1 MKAILCKA
9 WGSPDTLVY
18 EEVESKA
25 PAKGEVRLRVRA
37 CGVYFGD
44 GLMIQGLYQVK
55 PPFPFSPGGEIAGEV
70 IDVGEG
76 VTQFKPGDRV
86 IAITYSGGLA
96 EEVCVPAQATF
107 PLPSSMDFIDAAGF
121 PIAYGT
127 SHIALD
133 HRGKLQPGE
142 TLLVL
147 GAAGGMGLT
156 AVELGKLMGATVI
169 AAASTPEK
177 LALTQ
182 QYGADHVI
190 NYATENI
197 RDRIKEITGGK
208 GVNMVYDPV
217 GGDLFEPCLR
227 STAWEGRYLVI
238 GFAAGTIPQVPV
250 NLTLLKNCSIVG
262 VFWGAYI
269 LNQPKTFAASLQ
281 TLMTMHAEG
290 KLKPYI
296 GHTFP
301 LEQGADALWTL
312 LRRQAMGR
320 VVVTMD

>member
-1 MKAILCKA
+1 MKAILCNA
-9 WGSPDTLVY
+9 WGDPDTLVY
-18 EEVESKA
+18 GEVDSKV
-25 PAKGEVRLRVRA
+25 PAKGEVRIGVLA

-44 GLMIQGLYQVK
+44 TLMIRGLYQVK

-76 VTQFKPGDRV
+76 VTHLKAGDRV
-86 IAITYSGGLA
+86 MAIAYHGGLA
-96 EEVCVPAQATF
+96 EEVCVPAQAVI
-107 PLPSSMDFIDAAGF
+107 PLPASMDFATAAAF
-121 PIAYGT
+121 PLAYGT
-127 SHIALD
+127 SHIGLA
-133 HRGKLQPGE
+133 HRGKLQAGE

-177 LALTQ
+177 LVLTQ
-182 QYGADHVI
+182 EYGADHII
-190 NYATENI
+190 NYSTENI

-208 GVNMVYDPV
+208 GVNVVYDPV

-238 GFAAGTIPQVPV
+238 GFTSGTIPQVPV

-262 VFWGAYI
+262 VYWGAYM
-269 LNQPKTFAASLQ
+269 LNQPRTFMDSLQ
-281 TLMTMHAEG
+281 TLFAWHAEG
-290 KLKPYI
+290 KLKPHI
-296 GHTFP
+296 GHKLP
-301 LEQGADALWTL
+301 LEQGAEALWTL
-312 LRRQAMGR
+312 ARRQAMGR
-320 VVVTMD
+320 VVVTVG

>member
-1 MKAILCKA
+1 MKAMLCKA

-55 PPFPFSPGGEIAGEV
+55 PLFPFSPGGEIAGV
-70 IDVGEG
+70 VLDVGEG
-76 VTQFKPGDRV
+76 VTHLKPGDRV
-86 IAITYSGGLA
+86 IAITYYGGLA

-107 PLPSSMDFIDAAGF
+107 PLPPSMDFIDAAGF

-127 SHIALD
+127 SHIALE

-190 NYATENI
+190 NYSTENI

-208 GVNMVYDPV
+208 GVNVVYDPV

-238 GFAAGTIPQVPV
+238 GFASGTIPQVPV

-262 VFWGAYI
+262 VFWGAYM
-269 LNQPKTFAASLQ
+269 LHQPKTFVASLQ
-281 TLMTMHAEG
+281 TLMTWHAEG
-290 KLKPYI
+290 KLKPHI

-301 LEQGADALWTL
+301 LERGADALWTL
-312 LRRQAMGR
+312 IRRQAMGR
-320 VVVTMD
+320 VVVTVD

>member
-1 MKAILCKA
+1 MKAILCKQ
-9 WGSPDTLVY
+9 WGLPDTLTY
-18 EEVESKA
+18 EEAESK
-25 PAKGEVRLRVRA
+25 PPDKGEVRIRVRA
-37 CGVYFGD
+37 CGIYFGD

-55 PPFPFSPGGEIAGEV
+55 PPLPFSPGGEIAGDV

-86 IAITYSGGLA
+86 IAITYYGGLA
-96 EEVCVPAQATF
+96 EEICVPAQGVF
-107 PLPSSMDFIDAAGF
+107 PLPSSMSYTDAAGF

-156 AVELGKLMGATVI
+156 AVEIGKLMGATVI

-190 NYATENI
+190 NYSTENI

-208 GVNMVYDPV
+208 GVNVVYDPV
-217 GGDLFEPCLR
+217 GGDLLEPCLR

-238 GFAAGTIPQVPV
+238 GFAGGSIPQVPV

-262 VFWGAYI
+262 VFWGAYTV
-269 LNQPKTFAASLQ
+269 NQPKTFAASLQ
-281 TLMTMHAEG
+281 TLLKWHAEG
-290 KLKPYI
+290 RLKPHI

-312 LRRQAMGR
+312 IRRQAMGR
-320 VVVTMD
+320 VVVTVE

>member
-1 MKAILCKA
+1 MRVILCTE
-9 WGSPDTLVY
+9 WGDPDKLSY
-18 EEVESKA
+18 GEIESKA
-25 PAKGEVRLRVRA
+25 PTKGEVRIRVRA
-37 CGVYFGD
+37 CGIYFGD
-44 GLMIQGLYQVK
+44 ALMIQGKYQVK

-76 VTQFKPGDRV
+76 VAHVKPGDRV
-86 IAITYSGGLA
+86 LAIAYSGGLA
-96 EEVCVPAQATF
+96 EEVCVLAQAVFT
-107 PLPSSMDFIDAAGF
+107 LPPSMDFTSAAAF
-121 PIAYGT
+121 PLAYGT

-142 TLLVL
+142 SLLVL

-182 QYGADHVI
+182 AYGADHLI
-190 NYATENI
+190 NYSSENI

-208 GVNMVYDPV
+208 GVNVVYDPV

-238 GFAAGTIPQVPV
+238 GFASGTIPSVPV

-269 LNQPKTFAASLQ
+269 LNQPKTFNNSLQ
-281 TLMTMHAEG
+281 TLMGWYTEG
-290 KLKPYI
+290 KLKPHI

-301 LEQGADALWTL
+301 LEQGAEALWTL
-312 LRRQAMGR
+312 LRREAMGR
-320 VVVTMD
+320 VVVTVD